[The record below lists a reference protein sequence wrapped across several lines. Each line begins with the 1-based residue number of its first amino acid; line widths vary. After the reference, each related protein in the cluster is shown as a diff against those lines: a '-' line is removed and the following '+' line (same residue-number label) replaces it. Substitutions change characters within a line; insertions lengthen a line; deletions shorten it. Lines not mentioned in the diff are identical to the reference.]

1 MARKRSQPGHRRAS
15 PAPVIG
21 PGRDPAEGSRET
33 IAHELEKLER
43 SDPDA
48 CEQRVDDAVEMT
60 FPASDPTAAGRPTG
74 TEPAGRPASRQA
86 PVPTREDIERAA
98 GRRG

>member
-1 MARKRSQPGHRRAS
+1 MARKRSQPRHRQPS
-15 PAPVIG
+15 PAPVFG

-33 IAHELEKLER
+33 IAHELER

-74 TEPAGRPASRQA
+74 TEPAGRPAGRQA

-98 GRRG
+98 ARRG